1 LNVAQLIHLVLSFY
15 LNEVIDMKMSNKVYD
30 VLKLISLIAT
40 PLVTLIMALTEIWGF
55 KYGAEI
61 AASVSAVGAL
71 VGTILTKSSY
81 DYKVEQIMEKHDNN
95 LGE

>member
-1 LNVAQLIHLVLSFY
+1 
-15 LNEVIDMKMSNKVYD
+15 MKMSNKVYD

-55 KYGAEI
+55 RYGAEI

-81 DYKVEQIMEKHDNN
+81 DYKVEQLIEEHDNN